1 MLRLAGCFALLFLA
15 WPTFGQTERCGQ
27 QELKASLP
35 PKAEAYS
42 DAMALR
48 ESLSKHGIAVQ
59 CVLLSKMDGTFE
71 GQMGA
76 ALYRTDRGDFEVL
89 FLPPPNTFQ
98 LLKVV
103 ERQDGERYTYSFNGP
118 PKPWPANRIDSAQRI
133 YFIKHKNMLFVLSD
147 KQLAATLENF
157 ARSAVNLAGGSDLT

>member
-1 MLRLAGCFALLFLA
+1 MVDALLYSSWLGPRSA
-15 WPTFGQTERCGQ
+15 KQNAA
-27 QELKASLP
+27 ASR
-35 PKAEAYS
+35 S
-42 DAMALR
+42 
-48 ESLSKHGIAVQ
+48 SKRH
-59 CVLLSKMDGTFE
+59 SRR
-71 GQMGA
+71 MGA

-103 ERQDGERYTYSFNGP
+103 ERQDGERYTYRFNGP

-147 KQLAATLENF
+147 KQLAATLETF
-157 ARSAVNLAGGSDLT
+157 ARSAVNLGGGSDLT